1 MRVFLPDVNVLL
13 ALVFEA
19 HQHHVVARTW
29 IEGVDEAGACR
40 VCRVTQSGLLRLSSN
55 PALFADEALTLSQ
68 AWNAYDTLME
78 DERFSFS
85 PEPLGLEH
93 LWRRFSAA
101 EAYSPKVWTDRYL
114 AAFAVAGDLALVT
127 LDRALGTASGGG
139 EPGELGLRVELLD

>member
-1 MRVFLPDVNVLL
+1 MFLPDVQVLL

-29 IEGVDEAGACR
+29 VEDVHEAGACR

-55 PALFADEALTLSQ
+55 PALFADEALSLSQ
-68 AWNAYDTLME
+68 AWNAYETLME
-78 DERFSFS
+78 DDRFAFS

-93 LWRRFSAA
+93 LWRRLSAT
-101 EAYSPKVWTDRYL
+101 EAYSPKGWTDRYL

-127 LDRALGTASGGG
+127 LDKALGTASGGS
-139 EPGELGLRVELLD
+139 ELDELGLRVELLN